1 MPNVNKV
8 IYGNQTLIDL
18 TDATI
23 TGANE
28 ADKILNGYTAYGA
41 DGTKVTGTST
51 FDVDS
56 SVATATQSEVL
67 ATKTFAKGGQILT
80 GTMPNIGKQTGA
92 INAKAQSVT
101 IQQGYHDG
109 SGSVSID
116 ATEQTKIIAGNIR
129 NGVSILGVTGTYAG
143 EAVPTQVKT
152 ATPYTTA
159 QTILPDAGYNLS
171 QVNVSAIYYNESSNS
186 AGGLTVTIGTVAP

>member
-28 ADKILNGYTAYGA
+28 ADKILKGYTAYGA

-92 INAKAQSVT
+92 ITAKAQSVT

>member
-92 INAKAQSVT
+92 ITAKAQSVT

-143 EAVPTQVKT
+143 EAVPTQAKT

>member
-23 TGANE
+23 TGSAE

-80 GTMPNIGKQTGA
+80 GTMPNIGKQTGVIA
-92 INAKAQSVT
+92 AKAQSVT

-116 ATEQTKIIAGNIR
+116 TTEQTKIIAGNIR

-143 EAVPTQVKT
+143 EAVPTQAKT

>member
-23 TGANE
+23 TGSNE

-92 INAKAQSVT
+92 ITAKAQSVT

>member
-23 TGANE
+23 TGSNE

-80 GTMPNIGKQTGA
+80 GTMPNIGKQTGV
-92 INAKAQSVT
+92 ITAKAQSVT

-116 ATEQTKIIAGNIR
+116 TTEQTKIIAGNIR

-143 EAVPTQVKT
+143 EAVPTQAKT

>member
-28 ADKILNGYTAYGA
+28 ADKILKGYTAYGA

-56 SVATATQSEVL
+56 SAATATQSEVL

-92 INAKAQSVT
+92 ITAKAQSVT

-143 EAVPTQVKT
+143 EAVPTQAKT